1 MAQGIF
7 LHDYNTGG
15 KLYDG
20 AITANNKLANR
31 QYVIDNAF
39 IQSNNLSEISGDTN
53 KSAART
59 NLGVAIGS
67 DVQAYSAVLGRLA
80 NLAEDDGNFIVG
92 SAGGFI
98 VESGSTARDSLN
110 LGTSDSPQ
118 FTALEVGNAS
128 DTTLARLS
136 AGDLSVEGNRIFRV
150 GGADVPVADGG
161 TGASTAEAARS
172 NLSAQESHARLD
184 DISNLDVTDGAVV
197 IGDGSNL
204 VLEQG
209 STARASLGL
218 AIGSDVQAYD
228 AQLDSLSAFSADQV
242 TNIGALGGL
251 TNAANKVPM
260 YSGSGSATLIDFLD
274 EDDLSSNSATGV
286 PSQQSVKAYVDGV
299 RSGLDIKDSVR
310 VASTAAISTGSYDSV
325 NKTLTFSSEA
335 AVSIDGVSLSVGDR
349 ILMKNQSTAADN
361 GIYTLTTNGAAGTGS
376 EDYSLSSVTF
386 YENSGFTN
394 EAESGSMSVSN
405 AFYYTDSNFNTQ
417 IGSTTSEVPSSWAWY
432 SDAAFSNQVT
442 SGTAQYA
449 EIFFSVSDYDSSWD
463 DDTFNNIFQSTSSKN
478 FTNFSTSFDDTLRRV
493 RIALPSSGTHFTA
506 STQTTG
512 NFYTPYLQV
521 KPSYQHVRLT
531 VLSKYSLTQSEL
543 EAAEFYRTG
552 DEANAVGISS
562 ASNHSGTTWNLT
574 LDNAIIQSGS
584 SAFLKFSADSTNY
597 VRFTISD
604 SSLTSTQIAAG
615 RFKIDSSEYEIDAA
629 YNSGTGRWDVELA
642 SNVSVPASGGSEEY
656 NWYDPNGGGTSA
668 VITRATDFDDNSE
681 VTAGAFCFVE
691 EGTVN
696 ADAGFVLTTND
707 DITVGSTGMSFT
719 QFSGAGQITAGTGL
733 SKSGNTIN
741 AAGNLAAVAGLN
753 VTDGGIIVGDGS
765 TFVLESGGTARTS
778 LGLGSGD
785 SPAFTAIDL
794 GGYTDATLEYD
805 SAGDLSIEGNVIY
818 RAGGTDVP
826 ITDGGTGASDAGTAR
841 TNLGLAIG
849 SNVQA
854 YDSNLDTLSN
864 LDAAALNNV
873 TDLSA
878 LSHADGNF
886 IVSDGSDFVVESG
899 STARDSLSL
908 GTSDSPQFT
917 GIELG
922 HASDTTLARSGA
934 GDVSIEGNVVYRA
947 GGTTIP
953 VSDGGTG
960 ATSVSAAQVALDLE
974 PGVDIQAYDAG
985 LQSIAG
991 LTTQADRMIYT
1002 TGSDTYAVTT
1012 LSSFA
1017 RTLLDD
1023 ADAATMRATLGA
1035 ASTDSTE
1042 LSVDTSEPSSIA
1054 IGDVD
1059 GMYVYDISADD
1070 TELTVSL
1077 PSTATA
1083 GCLGKSVIFKIKS
1096 TVGSESSLTISGATN
1111 QTIDGNSS
1119 IVLNQERQAIKLVIS
1134 EEHSSGATQC
1144 WVVV

>member
-1 MAQGIF
+1 
-7 LHDYNTGG
+7 
-15 KLYDG
+15 
-20 AITANNKLANR
+20 
-31 QYVIDNAF
+31 
-39 IQSNNLSEISGDTN
+39 
-53 KSAART
+53 
-59 NLGVAIGS
+59 
-67 DVQAYSAVLGRLA
+67 
-80 NLAEDDGNFIVG
+80 
-92 SAGGFI
+92 
-98 VESGSTARDSLN
+98 
-110 LGTSDSPQ
+110 
-118 FTALEVGNAS
+118 
-128 DTTLARLS
+128 
-136 AGDLSVEGNRIFRV
+136 
-150 GGADVPVADGG
+150 
-161 TGASTAEAARS
+161 
-172 NLSAQESHARLD
+172 
-184 DISNLDVTDGAVV
+184 
-197 IGDGSNL
+197 
-204 VLEQG
+204 
-209 STARASLGL
+209 
-218 AIGSDVQAYD
+218 
-228 AQLDSLSAFSADQV
+228 
-242 TNIGALGGL
+242 
-251 TNAANKVPM
+251 M

-349 ILMKNQSTAADN
+349 ILMKNQSTAANN

-376 EDYSLSSVTF
+376 DDYSLSSVTF
-386 YENSGFTN
+386 YENAGFSN

-405 AFYYTDSNFNTQ
+405 AFYFTDSNFNTQ

-562 ASNHSGTTWNLT
+562 AANHSGTTWNLT
-574 LDNAIIQSGS
+574 LDSAIIQSGS
-584 SAFLKFSADSTNY
+584 SAFLKFSADTTNY

-604 SSLTSTQIAAG
+604 TSLTSTQIAAG

-629 YNSGTGRWDVELA
+629 YNSGSGRWDVELA

-696 ADAGFVLTTND
+696 SDAGFVLTTND

-733 SKSGNTIN
+733 TKSGNTIS
-741 AAGNLAAVAGLN
+741 ADGHLLAIAQLTA
-753 VTDGGIIVGDGS
+753 TDGGIIIGDGS
-765 TFVLESGGTARTS
+765 DFVVETANTARTS

-826 ITDGGTGASDAGTAR
+826 VTDGGTGASDAGTAR
-841 TNLGLAIG
+841 TNLGVAIG
-849 SNVQA
+849 SDVQA
-854 YDSNLDTLSN
+854 HGDVLD
-864 LDAAALNNV
+864 
-873 TDLSA
+873 DLSGLTQAADKGVMFDSASSAATFDLTAAGRA
-878 LSHADGNF
+878 LLDDAD
-886 IVSDGSDFVVESG
+886 
-899 STARDSLSL
+899 
-908 GTSDSPQFT
+908 
-917 GIELG
+917 
-922 HASDTTLARSGA
+922 ASAQRTTLGLVI
-934 GDVSIEGNVVYRA
+934 GTDVQ
-947 GGTTIP
+947 
-953 VSDGGTG
+953 
-960 ATSVSAAQVALDLE
+960 AQDAEL
-974 PGVDIQAYDAG
+974 QA
-985 LQSIAG
+985 IAG
-991 LTTQADRMIYT
+991 LTSAADKGIMFD
-1002 TGSDTYAVTT
+1002 GSESAATFDLTSAGRALLDDADASAQRTT
-1012 LSSFA
+1012 LGLVIGTDVQAQDAELQAIAGLTSAADKGIMFDGSESAATFDLTSAA
-1017 RTLLDD
+1017 RDLLDD
-1023 ADAATMRATLGA
+1023 ADAAAMRVTLGLEIGVDVA
-1035 ASTDSTE
+1035 AADSSE
-1042 LSVDTSEPSSIA
+1042 MGVDTSEPSSIA
-1054 IGDVD
+1054 IGDVS
-1059 GMYVYDISADD
+1059 GMYVYDISANS
-1070 TELTVSL
+1070 TALTVDL

-1083 GCLGKSVIFKIKS
+1083 GCLGKSVIFKIKGA
-1096 TVGSESSLTISGATN
+1096 VGTSSSLTISGATN
-1111 QTIDGNSS
+1111 QTIDGETS

-1134 EEHSSGATQC
+1134 EEHSSGSTQC